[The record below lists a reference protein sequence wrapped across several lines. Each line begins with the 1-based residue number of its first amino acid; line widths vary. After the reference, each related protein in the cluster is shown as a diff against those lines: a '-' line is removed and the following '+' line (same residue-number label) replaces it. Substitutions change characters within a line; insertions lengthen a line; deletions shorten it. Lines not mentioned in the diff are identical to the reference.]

1 MWCLQKTDL
10 IYKDTENLKVR
21 EKNICY
27 VDVQPK
33 EGWCN
38 FINIKVKTKTI
49 TRDKEVY
56 FMRIKVQFTRNI

>member
-27 VDVQPK
+27 VDVHSK
-33 EGWCN
+33 KGGV
-38 FINIKVKTKTI
+38 ILLISK
-49 TRDKEVY
+49 
-56 FMRIKVQFTRNI
+56 